1 LRPSGNQFRGLLRI
15 LIKKPSLFRRV
26 YVEYSLGRIRQKMDT
41 KFLLTTIGFASL
53 FATSIFA
60 ADDSLL
66 ARITVYW
73 RGEGQLRA
81 SSNGARLCAGHCAVD
96 PKRIPYGSHVV
107 FPDATCTA
115 VDSGPAVVNR
125 KAARVTGRTVSQRNA
140 IVIDRFFESREAALA
155 WERSHPHFMTVRI
168 VQPESREKSKV
179 SGPEAPRN
187 ETRIAASR
195 ERKSLKL
202 AVNANGM
209 KLARPSVAKPNI
221 TKSQPIALSP
231 ATATNAAAAS
241 STGAV
246 AATTK
251 ASAAGPIAAI
261 IRNPLGRL
269 GR

>member
-1 LRPSGNQFRGLLRI
+1 M
-15 LIKKPSLFRRV
+15 KLFYTV
-26 YVEYSLGRIRQKMDT
+26 
-41 KFLLTTIGFASL
+41 
-53 FATSIFA
+53 IFF
-60 ADDSLL
+60 SLL
-66 ARITVYW
+66 ASAAFA
-73 RGEGQLRA
+73 RGESILARVTSYWAGEGAKYA
-81 SSNGARLCAGHCAVD
+81 STGRRLHSGHCAVD

-195 ERKSLKL
+195 ER
-202 AVNANGM
+202 
-209 KLARPSVAKPNI
+209 
-221 TKSQPIALSP
+221 
-231 ATATNAAAAS
+231 
-241 STGAV
+241 
-246 AATTK
+246 
-251 ASAAGPIAAI
+251 
-261 IRNPLGRL
+261 PLGTWD
-269 GR
+269 

>member
-1 LRPSGNQFRGLLRI
+1 MLDEATPA
-15 LIKKPSLFRRV
+15 KKGMK
-26 YVEYSLGRIRQKMDT
+26 Y
-41 KFLLTTIGFASL
+41 LLTTIGFVFL
-53 FATSIFA
+53 LATPIFA
-60 ADDSLL
+60 AEDSLL

-168 VQPESREKSKV
+168 VQPESRKKLKM
-179 SGPEAPRN
+179 GKPEMPRSETRTAALPTTNRLAPR
-187 ETRIAASR
+187 
-195 ERKSLKL
+195 
-202 AVNANGM
+202 VN
-209 KLARPSVAKPNI
+209 PD
-221 TKSQPIALSP
+221 
-231 ATATNAAAAS
+231 
-241 STGAV
+241 GAQL
-246 AATTK
+246 
-251 ASAAGPIAAI
+251 AGPID
-261 IRNPLGRL
+261 PLMRSARRRAL
-269 GR
+269 